1 MVFVNHPASR
11 AEALRQI
18 GAALE
23 GTFYELKRRGLG
35 TKGAAP
41 SMSLEKSIRSLPDLS
56 RESNFH
62 KTILG
67 IHSPSQQQRFGEHV
81 AAGYLQRR
89 WL

>member
-1 MVFVNHPASR
+1 VDIDMVFVNHPASR

-41 SMSLEKSIRSLPDLS
+41 SMSLEKI
-56 RESNFH
+56 H
-62 KTILG
+62 KIA
-67 IHSPSQQQRFGEHV
+67 PRFI
-81 AAGYLQRR
+81 
-89 WL
+89 